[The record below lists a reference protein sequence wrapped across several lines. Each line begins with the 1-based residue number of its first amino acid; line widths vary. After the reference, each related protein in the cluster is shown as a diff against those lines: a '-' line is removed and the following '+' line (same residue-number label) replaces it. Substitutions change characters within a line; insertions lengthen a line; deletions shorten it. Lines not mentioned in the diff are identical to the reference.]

1 MRETDGLNPVE
12 LVLPVA
18 SGWMEGG
25 YRDFEQVAFALVRA
39 AMDGRLDIAQAT
51 AAMEGRTPEDRN
63 RIGYLLTLAGM
74 PEPWPPEPSPPAAL
88 YRDDP
93 LLRHAGEPDAN
104 NGDALARR
112 WNLVRGAD
120 LGRLRQFLRTGFN

>member
-1 MRETDGLNPVE
+1 MSEMDGLNLVE

-18 SGWMEGG
+18 SGWADGG

-39 AMDGRLDIAQAT
+39 AMDGQLDIALVNDAL
-51 AAMEGRTPEDRN
+51 EGCPPDAHN

-93 LLRHAGEPDAN
+93 LLRHTDQPDAN
-104 NGDALARR
+104 NCDALAKR

>member
-1 MRETDGLNPVE
+1 MSETDGLNPVE

-18 SGWMEGG
+18 SGWAEGG
-25 YRDFEQVAFALVRA
+25 YREYERSAFALVRA
-39 AMDGRLDIAQAT
+39 AMDGRLDITQT
-51 AAMEGRTPEDRN
+51 AAAMDGCTPEARN
-63 RIGYLLTLAGM
+63 RIGYLLSLAGM

-93 LLRHAGEPDAN
+93 LLRHTGEPDAN
-104 NGDALARR
+104 NGDALAKR

-120 LGRLRQFLRTGFN
+120 LGRLRQFLQTGLN

>member
-1 MRETDGLNPVE
+1 
-12 LVLPVA
+12 
-18 SGWMEGG
+18 
-25 YRDFEQVAFALVRA
+25 
-39 AMDGRLDIAQAT
+39 MDGRLDIAQAT

-63 RIGYLLTLAGM
+63 RIGYLLTLTGM
-74 PEPWPPEPSPPAAL
+74 QEPWPPEPSPPAAL

-93 LLRHAGEPDAN
+93 LLRHTGEPDAN
-104 NGDALARR
+104 NYDALARR